1 MEDAKTWAERV
12 EEWRA
17 SGLSA
22 EEYCR
27 GRGLSAGTLYR
38 WSSRVRRGGEV
49 ARAPGEAVSMAR
61 VVRTPTR
68 QQVASGHSDG
78 GPAAVVVEVEGA
90 RVVVPPGVDAGTV
103 EVVLRALRAAG
114 GGAR

>member
-1 MEDAKTWAERV
+1 MENAKTWAERV

-38 WSSRVRRGGEV
+38 WSSRLRRSGEA
-49 ARAPGEAVSMAR
+49 ARGPGEAVRLAR
-61 VVRTPTR
+61 VVRTPAR
-68 QQVASGHSDG
+68 QQVARAHSGGS
-78 GPAAVVVEVEGA
+78 PAAVVVEVEGA
-90 RVVVPPGVDAGTV
+90 RVVVAPGVEAGTV
-103 EVVLRALRAAG
+103 EVVLKALRAAG

>member
-38 WSSRVRRGGEV
+38 WSSRVRRGGEA
-49 ARAPGEAVSMAR
+49 ARAPGEAVSLAR
-61 VVRTPTR
+61 VVRTPAR
-68 QQVASGHSDG
+68 QQVARAG
-78 GPAAVVVEVEGA
+78 GSAAAVVVEVEGA
-90 RVVVPPGVDAGTV
+90 RVVVPPGVDGGTV
-103 EVVLRALRAAG
+103 EVVLRALRGAG